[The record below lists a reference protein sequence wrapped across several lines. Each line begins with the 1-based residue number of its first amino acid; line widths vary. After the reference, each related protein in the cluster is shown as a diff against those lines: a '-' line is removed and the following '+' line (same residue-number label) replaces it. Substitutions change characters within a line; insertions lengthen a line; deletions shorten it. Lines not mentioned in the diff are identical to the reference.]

1 MRDGRPIRCYG
12 HVKHPYQAVRDAL
25 VADALGVFQRATNTA
40 AARTDAL
47 GIELHVRLGLI
58 EIGAAIAINVLGI
71 EEQTDRFDTPSTK
84 VRLEWKAAR
93 RAGLFPQ
100 MRATLTVTPESSNEV
115 LLDLEGRYVPPL
127 GLVGSAADSLM
138 LHRLAESAVG
148 HFIGEV
154 AERLRHE
161 LEPAP
166 IAAHA

>member
-47 GIELHVRLGLI
+47 GIELHVRVGLI
-58 EIGAAIAINVLGI
+58 EVGAAIAIHVRGI
-71 EEQTDRFDTPSTK
+71 EEQIDRFDTPST
-84 VRLEWKAAR
+84 RIQLEWKAAR
-93 RAGLFPQ
+93 RPGLFPS
-100 MRATLTVTPESSNEV
+100 MRATLTVTPESADEV
-115 LLDLEGRYVPPL
+115 QLDLEGRYVPPL

-138 LHRLAESAVG
+138 LHRLAEAAVG

-154 AERLRHE
+154 ADRLRHE
-161 LEPAP
+161 LEAPAV
-166 IAAHA
+166 AAHA